1 MNYRITIRTY
11 MRVFSTLVLLLSFA
25 LLTQTATAQDDA
37 AVESAST
44 SWLQL
49 VDDGDYTGSL
59 EASGELM
66 RSNVSAEQWQQA
78 LQGVG
83 QQLVALAGEPIDL
96 TQRQMIE
103 VANVD
108 NLPNLPEGEYR
119 VVRYRTS
126 QAGHDFAEIVTLQ
139 RESDEWKVVGYY
151 VAPEAVEN

>member
-1 MNYRITIRTY
+1 
-11 MRVFSTLVLLLSFA
+11 
-25 LLTQTATAQDDA
+25 
-37 AVESAST
+37 
-44 SWLQL
+44 
-49 VDDGDYTGSL
+49 
-59 EASGELM
+59 
-66 RSNVSAEQWQQA
+66 
-78 LQGVG
+78 
-83 QQLVALAGEPIDL
+83 
-96 TQRQMIE
+96 MIE